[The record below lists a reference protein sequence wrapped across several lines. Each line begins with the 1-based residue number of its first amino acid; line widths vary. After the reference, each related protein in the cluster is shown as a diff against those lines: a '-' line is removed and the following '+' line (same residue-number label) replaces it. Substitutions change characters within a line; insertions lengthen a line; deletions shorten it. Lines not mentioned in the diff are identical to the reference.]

1 MKALTAILLLISA
14 LAAQAVAGDYT
25 MENRPEVVFK
35 GGIVHQTPYPQGKRA
50 ASVWVSDA
58 CWRDCK
64 SSCTWKMEYCVR
76 ASDPDLCR
84 PGLDACDRSCQRTC
98 RGFSGGP
105 LLGFI
110 DF

>member
-1 MKALTAILLLISA
+1 MKALTAVLLLISA
-14 LAAQAVAGDYT
+14 LAAPAVAGDYT
-25 MENRPEVVFK
+25 MNNRPEVIFK

>member
-1 MKALTAILLLISA
+1 
-14 LAAQAVAGDYT
+14 
-25 MENRPEVVFK
+25 
-35 GGIVHQTPYPQGKRA
+35 
-50 ASVWVSDA
+50 
-58 CWRDCK
+58 
-64 SSCTWKMEYCVR
+64 MEYCVR

-105 LLGFI
+105 LLGFF